1 MDWCSENVQQN
12 QNKEDKGLA
21 AAAAVTQAARDR
33 KAGCLPPFIGQ
44 SGQSGAPAA
53 KKAKVGK
60 QHLQHGKSYQGD
72 VAPTNE
78 NLVKQV
84 HFDQPIDQQSHTRQ
98 PVKKRICIMRKITY
112 VTSKSQMM
120 LDMLILGVDPNSLL
134 QPLSYKSVNTV
145 S

>member
-44 SGQSGAPAA
+44 SGAPAA
-53 KKAKVGK
+53 KKAHVGK
-60 QHLQHGKSYQGD
+60 QRLHHGKSYQGD

-78 NLVKQV
+78 NLVKQA
-84 HFDQPIDQQSHTRQ
+84 HFDQPID
-98 PVKKRICIMRKITY
+98 
-112 VTSKSQMM
+112 
-120 LDMLILGVDPNSLL
+120 
-134 QPLSYKSVNTV
+134 
-145 S
+145 